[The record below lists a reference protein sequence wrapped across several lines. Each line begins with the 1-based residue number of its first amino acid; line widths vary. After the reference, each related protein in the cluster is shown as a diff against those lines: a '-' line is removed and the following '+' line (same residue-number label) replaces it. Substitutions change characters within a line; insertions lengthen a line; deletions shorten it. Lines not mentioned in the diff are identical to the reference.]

1 MDRTMTTLPK
11 KVGSRRTGSV
21 FVLSLLP
28 LSAATLLGGCAGPNV
43 DRMRTSSIPMEDYR
57 NRHPIVLAE
66 AAQKL
71 DIFPAPELR
80 GLDRRTF
87 AQVVEY
93 GRRYHYN
100 GHGAIQVFVPTGAT
114 GGTNPSTIQSIR
126 RALAAGGAYAP
137 LQITTYPVV
146 NESLASP
153 LRLSFYGLKAKVA
166 DPCGQ
171 WPGDLASGSSLQ
183 GWENK
188 PYWNYGCS
196 YQNMIA
202 EQVAD
207 PRDLVGPRAED
218 FADTQIRE
226 RAIDSIRKGED
237 PSTVWTAKGT
247 TISSV
252 GTQQ

>member
-1 MDRTMTTLPK
+1 MPTLPK
-11 KVGSRRTGSV
+11 KVGSRWTGSA

-28 LSAATLLGGCAGPNV
+28 LGAATLLGGCANNV
-43 DRMRTSSIPMEDYR
+43 DRMRTSSIAMDDYR

-87 AQVVEY
+87 AQVAEY
-93 GRRYHYN
+93 GRNYHSN
-100 GHGAIQVFVPTGAT
+100 GQGPIQVFVPTGPG
-114 GGTNPSTIQSIR
+114 GGTTRSTIQSIR

-146 NESLASP
+146 NGGLASP

-171 WPGDLASGSSLQ
+171 WPTDLASGGGLQ
-183 GWENK
+183 GWDNK
-188 PYWNYGCS
+188 PYWNYGCA

-218 FADTQIRE
+218 PADTE
-226 RAIDSIRKGED
+226 MRANAIGSIRKGTD
-237 PSTVWTAKGT
+237 PVTDWKTQNSA
-247 TISSV
+247 ISSV
-252 GTQQ
+252 GSSQ

>member
-1 MDRTMTTLPK
+1 MDRTMPTLPK
-11 KVGSRRTGSV
+11 KVGSRWTGSV

-28 LSAATLLGGCAGPNV
+28 LSAATLMGGCAGPNV
-43 DRMRTSSIPMEDYR
+43 DRMRTSSIPMDDYR

-71 DIFPAPELR
+71 DIFPSPELR

-87 AQVVEY
+87 AQVAEY

-100 GHGAIQVFVPTGAT
+100 GQGPIQVFVPTGAN
-114 GGTNPSTIQSIR
+114 GGTTPSTIQSIR

-137 LQITTYPVV
+137 LQVTTYPVV
-146 NESLASP
+146 NGGLASP

-218 FADTQIRE
+218 AADTE
-226 RAIDSIRKGED
+226 MRARDIDSIRKGID
-237 PSTVWTAKGT
+237 PSTDWKIKNTA
-247 TISSV
+247 ISNV
-252 GTQQ
+252 GVDQ

>member
-1 MDRTMTTLPK
+1 MSTLPK
-11 KVGSRRTGSV
+11 KVGSRWASSA
-21 FVLSLLP
+21 FVLSLFP
-28 LSAATLLGGCAGPNV
+28 LSAVTLLGGCAANV
-43 DRMRTSSIPMEDYR
+43 DRMRTSSIAMDDYR

-71 DIFPAPELR
+71 DIFPPPELR
-80 GLDRRTF
+80 GLDRRSF
-87 AQVVEY
+87 AQVAEY

-100 GHGAIQVFVPTGAT
+100 GQGPIQVFIPTGAN
-114 GGTNPSTIQSIR
+114 GGASPSTIQSIR

-137 LQITTYPVV
+137 LQVTTYPVV
-146 NESLASP
+146 NGGLASP

-171 WPGDLASGSSLQ
+171 WPTDLASGGGLQ
-183 GWENK
+183 GWDNK

-218 FADTQIRE
+218 PADTEMRA
-226 RAIDSIRKGED
+226 RAISEIRKGID
-237 PSTVWTAKGT
+237 PGT
-247 TISSV
+247 DWKIKASSISSV
-252 GTQQ
+252 GAD